1 MGCYLGKL
9 ELKSEFDIFIG
20 ISSVLKGFH
29 IGRRHMLLYT
39 SFLAL
44 VLTFQIHIR
53 IYQISHFHN
62 TLSQINIF
70 ITYVV

>member
-29 IGRRHMLLYT
+29 IGRRH
-39 SFLAL
+39 
-44 VLTFQIHIR
+44 
-53 IYQISHFHN
+53 
-62 TLSQINIF
+62 IF
-70 ITYVV
+70 GGHWRA